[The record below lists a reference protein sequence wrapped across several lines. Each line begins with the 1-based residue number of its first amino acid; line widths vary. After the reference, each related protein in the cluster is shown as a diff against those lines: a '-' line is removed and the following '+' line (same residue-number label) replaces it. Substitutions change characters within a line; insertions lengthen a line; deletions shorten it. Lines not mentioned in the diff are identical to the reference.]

1 MFKVRNN
8 IFVEA
13 EFIESPN
20 SSLRPEGTE
29 PSIIVIHNISLP
41 PGEFGTSYIKDFF
54 TNNLDIT
61 SHSYFQEIKDLKVS
75 SHLLIDREGNLVQ
88 FVPFSRSAWHAGIS
102 SFKGKKNCN
111 DFSIGIELE
120 GADDI
125 PYAENQYLTLHRV
138 SKSLMESYPKI
149 SLDNIVGHSD
159 IAPDRKSDPGNSFDW
174 NRYKQDLS

>member
-1 MFKVRNN
+1 M
-8 IFVEA
+8 
-13 EFIESPN
+13 
-20 SSLRPEGTE
+20 
-29 PSIIVIHNISLP
+29 
-41 PGEFGTSYIKDFF
+41 
-54 TNNLDIT
+54 DIT

-125 PYAENQYLTLHRV
+125 PYAENQYLTLHKV
-138 SKSLMESYPKI
+138 SKSLMEAYPKI

-174 NRYKQDLS
+174 NRYKTGFKLNPLVTMLFLLFLNQY